1 METSARVR
9 GNNEFFILKIE
20 NSAGA
25 ELGRSWSGVEV
36 ELATLPA
43 QSSSFLDFLKMY
55 SSAKAPDV
63 AGAERSWSPAPAP
76 SSETLLKIT
85 EWIYLFQ
92 LSKIIVRVSIISKR

>member
-9 GNNEFFILKIE
+9 GNNDFFILKIE

-43 QSSSFLDFLKMY
+43 QSSSFLDFLKIC
-55 SSAKAPDV
+55 SSNKVNMASTV
-63 AGAERSWSPAPAP
+63 C
-76 SSETLLKIT
+76 TL
-85 EWIYLFQ
+85 FHG
-92 LSKIIVRVSIISKR
+92 IISP